1 MKELETRIFEIFYD
15 ESVKMTE
22 EIKKEILKHTKKMN
36 SKLFNQKKIIK
47 FVDKFNRRRKLQNI
61 NKII

>member
-1 MKELETRIFEIFYD
+1 
-15 ESVKMTE
+15 
-22 EIKKEILKHTKKMN
+22 MN